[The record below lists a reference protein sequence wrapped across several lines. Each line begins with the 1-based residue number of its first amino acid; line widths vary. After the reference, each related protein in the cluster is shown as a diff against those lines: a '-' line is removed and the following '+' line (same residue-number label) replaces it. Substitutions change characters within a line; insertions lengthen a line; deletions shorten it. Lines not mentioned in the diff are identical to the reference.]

1 MHMGLAEIG
10 RNPPP
15 DAPYLR
21 GNPLSSAGV
30 RGERIQVSQSKF
42 LKFLN
47 HIYFIKKTVKIFSI
61 SGMISTNNIKA
72 SPISIGGEM
81 TTKDWKGVFFVQQD
95 QQHISPR
102 NGGEKRDRG
111 GGRQ

>member
-1 MHMGLAEIG
+1 MGLAEIG

-42 LKFLN
+42 LN
-47 HIYFIKKTVKIFSI
+47 HIYFIKN
-61 SGMISTNNIKA
+61 GENIL
-72 SPISIGGEM
+72 
-81 TTKDWKGVFFVQQD
+81 DF
-95 QQHISPR
+95 
-102 NGGEKRDRG
+102 RDDFN
-111 GGRQ
+111 

>member
-1 MHMGLAEIG
+1 
-10 RNPPP
+10 
-15 DAPYLR
+15 
-21 GNPLSSAGV
+21 
-30 RGERIQVSQSKF
+30 
-42 LKFLN
+42 
-47 HIYFIKKTVKIFSI
+47 
-61 SGMISTNNIKA
+61 MISTNNIKD

-111 GGRQ
+111 GRTSATDFRG

>member
-1 MHMGLAEIG
+1 MGLAEIG

-42 LKFLN
+42 LKFLI
-47 HIYFIKKTVKIFSI
+47 HIYFIKN
-61 SGMISTNNIKA
+61 GENIL
-72 SPISIGGEM
+72 
-81 TTKDWKGVFFVQQD
+81 DF
-95 QQHISPR
+95 
-102 NGGEKRDRG
+102 RDDFN
-111 GGRQ
+111 

>member
-1 MHMGLAEIG
+1 MDESSNGKATRRVFARAVEDDAYG
-10 RNPPP
+10 AGGNRKESPP

-47 HIYFIKKTVKIFSI
+47 HIYFIKN
-61 SGMISTNNIKA
+61 GENIL
-72 SPISIGGEM
+72 
-81 TTKDWKGVFFVQQD
+81 DF
-95 QQHISPR
+95 
-102 NGGEKRDRG
+102 RDDFN
-111 GGRQ
+111 